1 MSKVRVYTRV
11 CGQIGPDDWDMFL
24 KKKEFDINEP
34 ISKIKEFIDSFTFKN
49 TTHSNFIIEIKDE

>member
-24 KKKEFDINEP
+24 HQKEFDTNEP
-34 ISKIKEFIDSFTFKN
+34 ISKIKEFMDSFKN
-49 TTHSNFIIEIKDE
+49 TMHSNFIIEIKDE